1 VDASLRFSGI
11 IRVLVQHGVD
21 FILVGGVA
29 AILEGAPVST
39 FDVDVLV
46 PREDDRKRLL
56 AALQELNARY
66 LDPAGRHIVPD
77 LVKLDSLRM
86 NRLVTDL
93 GHLDVLTSIGND
105 LSYSD
110 LVGETETYEV
120 DGSPIRTLKLAMII
134 RSKEEAN
141 RDKDRAVLPIL
152 KRTLLLKQGRQEKY

>member
-1 VDASLRFSGI
+1 VDAALRFSGI
-11 IRVLVQHGVD
+11 IRVLVRHGVD

-29 AILEGAPVST
+29 AILEGAPV
-39 FDVDVLV
+39 VV

-77 LVKLDSLRM
+77 LAKIDSMRM

-93 GHLDVLTSIGND
+93 GHLDVLTSIGNG

-110 LVGETETYEV
+110 LIGETETYEV
-120 DGSPIRTLKLAMII
+120 DGSPIRALKLAMII

-141 RDKDRAVLPIL
+141 REKDRAVLPIL
-152 KRTLLLKQGRQEKY
+152 KRTLLLKQGRQVR

>member
-1 VDASLRFSGI
+1 VDAALKFFGI
-11 IRVLVQHGVD
+11 IRVLTQHGVD

-39 FDVDVLV
+39 FDVDVVV

-56 AALQELNARY
+56 SALQELNAHY

-77 LVKLDSLRM
+77 LVKLDSMRM
-86 NRLVTDL
+86 NRLRTDL
-93 GHLDVLTSIGND
+93 GDLDVLTSIGNG

-141 RDKDRAVLPIL
+141 REKDRAVLPIL
-152 KRTLLLKQGRQEKY
+152 KRTLLLKQGRREG